1 MKSLKNYIDEC
12 YATPMNTIGMNN
24 VELSTD
30 VISLHPIKK
39 KKLKRN
45 KKDKGVI

>member
-1 MKSLKNYIDEC
+1 MKSLKRYISE
-12 YATPMNTIGMNN
+12 YYTTPMNTIGINN

-39 KKLKRN
+39 KKLTRN
-45 KKDKGVI
+45 KKVKV